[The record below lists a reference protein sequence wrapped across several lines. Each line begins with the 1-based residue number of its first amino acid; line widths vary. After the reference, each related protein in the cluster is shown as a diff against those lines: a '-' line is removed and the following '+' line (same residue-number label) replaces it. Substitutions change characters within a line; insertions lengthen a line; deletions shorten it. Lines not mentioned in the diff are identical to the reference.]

1 MAEAV
6 ECFGTWCDNSM
17 KLLLLAL
24 LLSACTHNPSIL
36 RGSGTPAD
44 APYGYTVGCQNN
56 PDAVACKETAK

>member
-1 MAEAV
+1 
-6 ECFGTWCDNSM
+6 M
-17 KLLLLAL
+17 KPLLIIL
-24 LLSACTHNPSIL
+24 LLSACTHTPSIL